1 MAAWSRRHN
10 GSPDKSNP
18 KPNRQRLAPTRLP
31 AERRDTPKPPE
42 QLGALQGSLEAKKPP
57 FRLKQFFE
65 LQRHLRL
72 TESQNR
78 MAGLGCEI
86 LAGPHPFPFLA
97 RRTVRVGVEEY
108 GLDPVVQNLG
118 FMLPG
123 PCPFS
128 LAPRWRQEFFGD
140 CQPP

>member
-72 TESQNR
+72 MNLRIVWPALVVKSWQ
-78 MAGLGCEI
+78 ASPI
-86 LAGPHPFPFLA
+86 
-97 RRTVRVGVEEY
+97 
-108 GLDPVVQNLG
+108 PV
-118 FMLPG
+118 
-123 PCPFS
+123 PC
-128 LAPRWRQEFFGD
+128 QENG
-140 CQPP
+140 